1 MNDKN
6 NKLLSRV
13 YDKNSWL
20 ALFVLTYLV
29 FWFWLPQEVP
39 LYYSQALKEDRLAGK
54 YELLIIPV
62 VVYFLFLLAEKWL
75 YTLALKNQTML
86 DLIKNFL
93 VAAAAFSYFI
103 FLKIILLVV

>member
-1 MNDKN
+1 MNYGD
-6 NKLLSRV
+6 NKLLAKL

-20 ALFVLTYLV
+20 VLFIVTYIA
-29 FWFWLPQEVP
+29 FWFWLPEQLP

-62 VVYFLFLLAEKWL
+62 FVYILFLIAEKWL
-75 YTLALKNQTML
+75 YSLALKNTTIIA
-86 DLIKNFL
+86 LIRNFL
-93 VAAAAFSYFI
+93 VVTAAFSYFI